1 MFLRLYFL
9 FKTLFSWS
17 IYRDEYA
24 KKLSKSNGI
33 ISDLRFI
40 FKCLLETFPAATIS
54 MLFFLTIIILSY
66 IIRIIELPFMIYV
79 DPYYFKL
86 PQYIAYFDWVYFM
99 LITVTTVGYGDYVPV
114 TVPGKVI
121 IMFAALMG
129 AMLVSMLVLVLTTMF
144 SLNKN

>member
-1 MFLRLYFL
+1 
-9 FKTLFSWS
+9 
-17 IYRDEYA
+17 
-24 KKLSKSNGI
+24 
-33 ISDLRFI
+33 
-40 FKCLLETFPAATIS
+40 
-54 MLFFLTIIILSY
+54 
-66 IIRIIELPFMIYV
+66 MIYV